1 MTFMV
6 FLILTLAHLIADFYL
21 QTEKMVKK
29 KEKHIFLH
37 LTHHF
42 ITTFF
47 FLVLLYLWSN
57 RMTSFLFH
65 IMYPT
70 VAIVCFHLLIDIL
83 KIKIWNKVAKG
94 SKKNTWELILFIT
107 DQLLH
112 FVSILLVSSFFFGKR
127 TFHYFYQFILILE
140 RSPEV
145 ENYLSPMNL
154 AMFIIIMLI
163 ITTTVSGH
171 GIRLLLGTL
180 PEHIALFEGK
190 FTFDQVIGN
199 VEMMKRDGKPGIMS
213 EQYNYMLVRK
223 QDLSRGKIIG
233 YLERLIIIIL
243 VINDQYTAIAFIL
256 TAKSLARFKQ
266 MDDREWA
273 EYFLLGTLSSIFL
286 AIVYGIFIRSIIF

>member
-1 MTFMV
+1 MF

-21 QTEKMVKK
+21 QTEKMVKN
-29 KEKHIFLH
+29 KEKHILLH

-57 RMTSFLFH
+57 RMTSMLFH
-65 IMYPT
+65 ILYPT
-70 VAIVCFHLLIDIL
+70 VAIICFHLLIDIL

-94 SKKNTWELILFIT
+94 PKKNTWEFILFIT

-112 FVSILLVSSFFFGKR
+112 FVSIVLVSSFFSGKS

-154 AMFIIIMLI
+154 AIFIIIMLI
-163 ITTTVSGH
+163 IITTVSGN

-190 FTFDQVIGN
+190 YTFDQVIDN
-199 VEMMKRDGKPGIMS
+199 VEMMKRDGKLGIMS